1 MEINIK
7 DGYKVTE
14 VGVIPDDWE
23 VKKLKDCLIQNP
35 DYGINAPAVPYLD
48 NLPTYI
54 RITDISE
61 DGNFLAQNKVS
72 VIHHN
77 ANNYFLEFGDIVL
90 ARTGASTGKS
100 YLYNVKDGKLVFA
113 GFLIRVKPDTQKLYP
128 RYLKGCLETQ
138 AYWNWVKVMSMR
150 SGQPGINSNEYS
162 QLQIPLPPLAEQKA
176 IAHALSDV
184 DNLITAIDQLI
195 TKKRNIKQGTMQEL
209 LTGKKRLPGFSGKW
223 EVKKLGDIGEC
234 IIGLTYKP
242 ENVKESGLLVLRSS
256 NIADN
261 QLKFDDTV
269 FVDVEVTDK
278 LMTKEG
284 DILICVRNGSRQLIG
299 KNALIDKK
307 SEGLTFGA
315 FMSVYRTKFYKY
327 IFHAFQTNEI
337 KKQIHEN
344 IGATIN
350 QITNKNLNSFE
361 ISLPPQIEE
370 QKAIAEILTDI
381 DKEIEALEKNRDK
394 YKALKQGMMQELLTG
409 KTRIIDN

>member
-1 MEINIK
+1 
-7 DGYKVTE
+7 
-14 VGVIPDDWE
+14 
-23 VKKLKDCLIQNP
+23 
-35 DYGINAPAVPYLD
+35 
-48 NLPTYI
+48 
-54 RITDISE
+54 
-61 DGNFLAQNKVS
+61 
-72 VIHHN
+72 
-77 ANNYFLEFGDIVL
+77 
-90 ARTGASTGKS
+90 
-100 YLYNVKDGKLVFA
+100 
-113 GFLIRVKPDTQKLYP
+113 
-128 RYLKGCLETQ
+128 
-138 AYWNWVKVMSMR
+138 
-150 SGQPGINSNEYS
+150 
-162 QLQIPLPPLAEQKA
+162 
-176 IAHALSDV
+176 
-184 DNLITAIDQLI
+184 
-195 TKKRNIKQGTMQEL
+195 MQEL